1 MVGEWGLCD
10 NGGRASG
17 NCVIMVGEW
26 ASEECVIMVVEWGV
40 CDNGGRVGTV

>member
-17 NCVIMVGEW
+17 NCVIMVGEC
-26 ASEECVIMVVEWGV
+26 EECVIMVGEWGV
-40 CDNGGRVGTV
+40 CDNGGRVGSV

>member
-17 NCVIMVGEW
+17 NCVIMMGEW
-26 ASEECVIMVVEWGV
+26 GL